1 MNEQEI
7 AHVVAKAAGVE
18 EVLPKIR
25 PGNQIKANALWE
37 GSCSPTHP
45 RKTVGLFLA
54 RDGATALAIEGA
66 QRRLTLT
73 LPFPEAAVV
82 ISRPTTN
89 QRQAMVVGYAD
100 SKRLRRLSE
109 ALGVAPILVERPS
122 FAQPP
127 EKTSEPRQY
136 LTHSE
141 DDLGRLVSSLR
152 ETPNVVLQGPPG
164 TGKSSVALA
173 LTHSLAA
180 INNIGAEDC
189 RFGRLV
195 AARGGD
201 PHALQDD
208 PEILGLPL
216 VWEFVQLHPGYAY
229 DDLVRRVVPATE
241 AGGHLRLHVHDG
253 LLPHLC
259 RLAESRG
266 PGKPVMLVL
275 DEINRC
281 NLASVL
287 GEFLL
292 GIDPGHRGV
301 PVRLQVQSPGLES
314 EIAVPHN
321 LWIVGTMN
329 TADRSIAMV
338 DYAVRRRFRFL
349 DVQATRDSVHSWYA
363 PVSEW
368 GEIAAALFDSCNA
381 GLPPRLRIGPS
392 LFLVM
397 TEPMDNWPERLAR
410 RVAYE
415 VLPLLC
421 EYAKEGLR
429 DRSPVVFGP
438 AVLPID
444 EQKVAASRLA
454 ATLRDMLAV
463 TQITGLTDHEAREA

>member
-7 AHVVAKAAGVE
+7 ARAVAAAAGVD
-18 EVLPKIR
+18 EVQPKIR
-25 PGNQIKANALWE
+25 PGTQIKANALWE
-37 GSCSPTHP
+37 GSCSPNQP
-45 RKTVGLFLA
+45 RKKVGLFLVK
-54 RDGATALAIEGA
+54 DGATALAVEGA
-66 QRRLTLT
+66 QRRLTLA

-82 ISRPTTN
+82 ISGPTTKK
-89 QRQAMVVGYAD
+89 RQAKLVGYSD
-100 SKRLRRLSE
+100 SERLRRLAE
-109 ALGVAPILVERPS
+109 ALGVEQIVVERPS
-122 FAQPP
+122 FTRPP
-127 EKTSEPRQY
+127 DQEPVPLQN

-141 DDLGRLVSSLR
+141 SDLARLASNLH

-180 INNIGAEDC
+180 AADLRAEDC
-189 RFGRLV
+189 QFGRLV

-201 PHALQDD
+201 PHALLEDA
-208 PEILGLPL
+208 EILRLPL

-241 AGGHLRLHVHDG
+241 AGGNLRLQVHDG

-259 RLAESRG
+259 RLAERRG

-292 GIDPGHRGV
+292 GIDPGHRGI
-301 PVRLQVQSPGLES
+301 PVRLQVQSTGLDS
-314 EIAVPHN
+314 EIAVPPN

-349 DVQATRDSVHSWYA
+349 DVQATRESVHSWYA
-363 PVSEW
+363 SDSER

-381 GLPPRLRIGPS
+381 GLPPRLRTGPS
-392 LFLVM
+392 LFLV
-397 TEPMDNWPERLAR
+397 TTDTAEDWPERLAR

-415 VLPLLC
+415 VLPVLC

-429 DRSPVVFGP
+429 DRGPVIFGP
-438 AVLPID
+438 AALPID

-454 ATLRDMLAV
+454 ATLRGMLA
-463 TQITGLTDHEAREA
+463 TAQAIGLSGHEAR

>member
-7 AHVVAKAAGVE
+7 ARAVAAAAGVE
-18 EVLPKIR
+18 GVQPKIR
-25 PGNQIKANALWE
+25 PGTQIKANALWE
-37 GSCSPTHP
+37 GSCSPNQP
-45 RKTVGLFLA
+45 RKKVGLFLVK
-54 RDGATALAIEGA
+54 DGATALAIEGA
-66 QRRLTLT
+66 QRRLTLA

-82 ISRPTTN
+82 ISRPNTN
-89 QRQAMVVGYAD
+89 QRQAKVVGYKN
-100 SKRLRRLSE
+100 SERLRRLAE
-109 ALGVAPILVERPS
+109 APEVDPVIVDRPA
-122 FAQPP
+122 FTRPP
-127 EKTSEPRQY
+127 EPEPVSRQN
-136 LTHSE
+136 LTHSAS
-141 DDLGRLVSSLR
+141 DLARLASSLH

-173 LTHSLAA
+173 LTQSMTAA
-180 INNIGAEDC
+180 AGLRAEDC
-189 RFGRLV
+189 QFGRLV

-201 PHALQDD
+201 PHALLED
-208 PEILGLPL
+208 PEILRLPL

-241 AGGHLRLHVHDG
+241 AGGYLRLQVHDG

-259 RLAESRG
+259 RLAERRG
-266 PGKPVMLVL
+266 PDKPVMLVL

-292 GIDPGHRGV
+292 GIDPGHRGL
-301 PVRLQVQSPGLES
+301 PVRLQVQSPGLQS
-314 EIAVPHN
+314 EIAVPPN

-349 DVQATRDSVHSWYA
+349 DVQATRESVQNWYA
-363 PVSEW
+363 PDSERA
-368 GEIAAALFDSCNA
+368 EIAAALFDSCNA
-381 GLPPRLRIGPS
+381 GLPARLRTGPS
-392 LFLVM
+392 LFLVA
-397 TEPMDNWPERLAR
+397 TDPEEDWPERLAR

-415 VLPLLC
+415 VLPVLC

-429 DRSPVVFGP
+429 DRSPAVFGSV
-438 AVLPID
+438 VLPVD

-454 ATLRDMLAV
+454 ATLREMLAAAG
-463 TQITGLTDHEAREA
+463 TTGLAGHEAR